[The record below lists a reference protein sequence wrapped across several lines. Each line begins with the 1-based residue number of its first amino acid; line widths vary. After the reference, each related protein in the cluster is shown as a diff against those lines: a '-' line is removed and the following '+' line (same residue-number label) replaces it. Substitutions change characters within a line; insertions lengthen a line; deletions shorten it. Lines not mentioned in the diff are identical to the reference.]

1 MGEHYNHSVI
11 PSKDGKLI
19 EASDQVPSGG
29 DVASYEDAEC
39 QDGKGVHRI
48 AWWWWCATGGAC
60 LGEFVVGCAC
70 AVLFVDLRIDLSRCC
85 CQDTVYVC
93 AGRLVCRQLTGPN
106 AVAGGTG
113 IWGKRGLGGRAC
125 EA

>member
-48 AWWWWCATGGAC
+48 AWWWWWCATGGAC
-60 LGEFVVGCAC
+60 LGKFVVGCAC

-85 CQDTVYVC
+85 SQDTCVC
-93 AGRLVCRQLTGPN
+93 MCRTSCLSSVDGTKCCGWGYRYLGITRARRAGV
-106 AVAGGTG
+106 
-113 IWGKRGLGGRAC
+113 
-125 EA
+125 